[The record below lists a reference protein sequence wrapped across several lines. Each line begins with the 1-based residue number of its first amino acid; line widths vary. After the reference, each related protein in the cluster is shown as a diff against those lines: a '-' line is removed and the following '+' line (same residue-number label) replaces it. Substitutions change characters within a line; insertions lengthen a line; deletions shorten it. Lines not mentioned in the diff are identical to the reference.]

1 MRAFSPH
8 ANSAIMG
15 AGEGWTVQSDSTT
28 PAPEAVLKDTPYG
41 AGEGTRPG
49 VGDSPEVADSARES
63 DSFAHLQARRKR
75 RREAATTRRRRRRRL
90 VFAVPLLG
98 LLCWAVV
105 SYAIWMLEPTSMRF
119 EARSVE
125 WVRAK
130 VPFGNSLVDEI
141 EHVYYSAKAPKKGGS
156 APKSLPA
163 VGLSPP
169 RRRNVSAAWPP
180 PITPVFAR
188 PLPNEGI
195 WKPTGAPID
204 GGPPVLVT
212 TFRPEAEYPEL
223 LAYVAWFDHTRTAI
237 GYYPGRYE
245 PPSAAVRGP
254 IAVPDSQRSRLLATF
269 NGGFTY
275 EDGENGS
282 NVNGHVNEP
291 LKDGKATL
299 LGYRDGRVEIVKW
312 SGGPNAG
319 PEVAWAR
326 QSLAPI
332 VWNGRLN
339 PALNADPNS
348 KEWGFTLGGVT
359 RVWRTGVG
367 IDRRGNLI
375 FVAAEGQTVISI
387 AKVLQHIGAVRAME
401 FDINPDWHTLITY
414 THHNRLIPRMVEPQ
428 PNQSPD
434 RYLVPDDRDFFAVYN
449 RLPGPITDPLR

>member
-1 MRAFSPH
+1 
-8 ANSAIMG
+8 
-15 AGEGWTVQSDSTT
+15 
-28 PAPEAVLKDTPYG
+28 
-41 AGEGTRPG
+41 
-49 VGDSPEVADSARES
+49 
-63 DSFAHLQARRKR
+63 
-75 RREAATTRRRRRRRL
+75 
-90 VFAVPLLG
+90 
-98 LLCWAVV
+98 
-105 SYAIWMLEPTSMRF
+105 MRF

-130 VPFGNSLVDEI
+130 MPFGNSLVDEI
-141 EHVYYSAKAPKKGGS
+141 EHIYYSANAPKKGGS
-156 APKSLPA
+156 APKRLPA

-169 RRRNVSAAWPP
+169 RRRKVAAAWPP
-180 PITPVFAR
+180 PIKPVFAH
-188 PLPNEGI
+188 PLPGEGI
-195 WKPTGAPID
+195 WKPTGPSID
-204 GGPPVLVT
+204 GSPPVLVT
-212 TFRPEAEYPEL
+212 TFRPETEYPEL

-245 PPSAAVRGP
+245 PPNAAVRGP
-254 IAVPDSQRSRLLATF
+254 FKVPYSQRWRLLATF

-339 PALNADPNS
+339 PELNEDPNS
-348 KEWGFTLGGVT
+348 PEWGFTLGGVT

-367 IDRRGNLI
+367 VDRRGNLV
-375 FVAAEGQTVISI
+375 FVAADGQTVISI
-387 AKVLQHIGAVRAME
+387 AKILQHIGAVRAME
-401 FDINPDWHTLITY
+401 LDINPDWHTLITY
-414 THHNRLIPRMVEPQ
+414 THHNGLIPRMVEPQ